1 MTAIVTG
8 VVAQIFIH
16 LSARDTDLMKIVW
29 VVTNSA
35 FIALVPLMP
44 VFMIT
49 VVMVTVMIVVMI
61 TVVMVIVMTR
71 G

>member
-1 MTAIVTG
+1 
-8 VVAQIFIH
+8 
-16 LSARDTDLMKIVW
+16 MKIVW
-29 VVTNSA
+29 IVTNSA
-35 FIALVPLMP
+35 FIALVPPMP

-61 TVVMVIVMTR
+61 TIVMVTVMTR